1 MNMKKLLFVLLC
13 LGFSTVTSAQFLDNL
28 KKSAKQAVGGERK
41 VSSSNLTKDE
51 VVKGLKE
58 ALSKG
63 AEFAVNNAS
72 QLGGFNNNKLI
83 RIPFPEEAQA
93 AKNLALKAG
102 LTNQVEKFETTMN
115 RAAEKASAEAIDIL
129 KGAVVNMTVEDAFA
143 ILNGTDTAATHYLRT
158 QTMSQLTERF
168 KPIVSK
174 SIDEVNLTKYWEPI
188 ISTYNKNP
196 FKKEKV
202 NPDLDAYVTQKALDG
217 LFTMIKK
224 EEKNIRINPKAR
236 ATEILQKVFGS

>member
-13 LGFSTVTSAQFLDNL
+13 VGFSTVTNAQFLDNL
-28 KKSAKQAVGGERK
+28 KKSAEAISGEKK
-41 VSSSNLTKDE
+41 VSSSDLTKGE
-51 VVKGLKE
+51 VIKGLKE

-63 AEFAVNNAS
+63 AEFAVNSAS
-72 QLGGFNNNKLI
+72 QTGGFNQNQLI
-83 RIPFPEEAQA
+83 RIPFPEEAKA
-93 AKNLALKAG
+93 AKDVALKAG
-102 LTNQVEKFETTMN
+102 LDEQVDKFETTMN
-115 RAAEKASAEAIDIL
+115 RAAEKASAEAVDIL
-129 KGAVVNMTVEDAFA
+129 KEAVVNMTVEDAFA

-158 QTMSQLTERF
+158 LTMSQLTERF

-174 SIDEVNLTKYWEPI
+174 SIEEVNLTKYWNPI

-196 FKKEKV
+196 FKKEKI

-217 LFTMIKK
+217 LFTLIKK

>member
-1 MNMKKLLFVLLC
+1 MKKILFVVLC
-13 LGFSTVTSAQFLDNL
+13 VGMSTMTSAQILNDL
-28 KKSAKQAVGGERK
+28 KKSAEKAVNGDEQVTK
-41 VSSSNLTKDE
+41 SDLTKEE
-51 VVKGLKE
+51 VTKGLKE
-58 ALSKG
+58 ALGKG
-63 AEFAVNNAS
+63 AEFAVRSAS
-72 QLGGFNNNKLI
+72 RKGGFNQNPLI
-83 RIPFPEEAQA
+83 RIPFPEEAKA
-93 AKNLALKAG
+93 AKDVALKAG
-102 LTNQVEKFETTMN
+102 LDDQVEKFETTMN
-115 RAAEKASAEAIDIL
+115 RAAEKASAEAVDIL
-129 KGAVVNMTVEDAFA
+129 KEAVVNMTVEDAFA